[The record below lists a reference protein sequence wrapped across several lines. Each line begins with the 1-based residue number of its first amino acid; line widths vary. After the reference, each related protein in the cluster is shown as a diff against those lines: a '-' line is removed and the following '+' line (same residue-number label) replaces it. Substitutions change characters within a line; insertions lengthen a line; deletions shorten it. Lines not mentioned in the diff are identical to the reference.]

1 MSPWLTAS
9 AMYSKCMVAPLMSTP
24 MAMIAS
30 KGFFGLAKLVEPDTS
45 AVGEDRRSVAL
56 VPCVEEELAWS
67 WDAA

>member
-1 MSPWLTAS
+1 
-9 AMYSKCMVAPLMSTP
+9 